1 MSQYQR
7 WLASTVLPEIADA
20 LWRSQAEHAAH
31 RDPEIREA
39 WGRLHAWEAAVRAA
53 TQEAAKLWA
62 VVRGEGR
69 TMRSMEAALAQ
80 GEAEHARILPAVAE
94 ARSELARRLG
104 ARRAEYERWRLRLTH
119 LVEMQ
124 CALPE
129 AEAALEEIGGA
140 SREVL
145 SLLAEERGAL
155 ARHQRRSTV
164 GAVARLT
171 ALLES
176 SAVSVHTDTDVL
188 LHEIRV
194 LADARDSAVFALVVQ
209 LQLRAEGIQR
219 VQQKVESLR
228 RRLGQ
233 LVDHGGRLE
242 DIEAALLEVAA
253 APPEWREAL
262 EHERARLRA
271 HYIAASQAVADSML
285 ELMQRNDPDDLGL
298 VEEALAA
305 CRGYSHELVQRSW
318 QQLSK
323 HRDHLLTLRRASA
336 MQAEWSAEVARHQAV
351 RQRYEQT
358 KLERIVLEQRVQ
370 LLRTEA
376 AAAAAGSGLAPTPA
390 AAATCTFH
398 PVLHAFDTCMICH
411 QTVSCAEYDAH
422 GEACV
427 RELVAFIGTGASQGC
442 MQPSRRRGDDDDDD
456 DDDDDSA
463 MSVSSDDRCSEI
475 GVVVAANGPSGG
487 GGCGRL
493 SGGGGG
499 GMRPPQRP
507 KHAAAADSSAPRR
520 PAVTYR

>member
-1 MSQYQR
+1 M
-7 WLASTVLPEIADA
+7 
-20 LWRSQAEHAAH
+20 
-31 RDPEIREA
+31 
-39 WGRLHAWEAAVRAA
+39 
-53 TQEAAKLWA
+53 
-62 VVRGEGR
+62 
-69 TMRSMEAALAQ
+69 
-80 GEAEHARILPAVAE
+80 
-94 ARSELARRLG
+94 
-104 ARRAEYERWRLRLTH
+104 
-119 LVEMQ
+119 
-124 CALPE
+124 
-129 AEAALEEIGGA
+129 
-140 SREVL
+140 
-145 SLLAEERGAL
+145 
-155 ARHQRRSTV
+155 
-164 GAVARLT
+164 ARLT
-171 ALLES
+171 ALLET

-209 LQLRAEGIQR
+209 LQLRAEEIQR

-228 RRLGQ
+228 LRLGQ
-233 LVDHGGRLE
+233 LIDHGRLE

-305 CRGYSHELVQRSW
+305 CRSYSHELVQRSW

-411 QTVSCAEYDAH
+411 QTVSCAEYEAH

-427 RELVAFIGTGASQGC
+427 RELVAFIGTGVTQGC
-442 MQPSRRRGDDDDDD
+442 MQPSCRRGDDDDDD
-456 DDDDDSA
+456 GA

-475 GVVVAANGPSGG
+475 GVVVAASGPSGG

-493 SGGGGG
+493 SGGGGGGGGG